1 MSRANVRW
9 IATKSGFQHRE
20 VFTIDGVE
28 YVRTKTP
35 ELYQMMQPQRNVW
48 WARKVYDLLASG
60 GTHFVAIGQLHV
72 LGSDGVPRQ
81 LERLGIQVES
91 PP

>member
-1 MSRANVRW
+1 MSRAKVRW

-35 ELYQMMQPQRNVW
+35 EL
-48 WARKVYDLLASG
+48 A
-60 GTHFVAIGQLHV
+60 HFTITQFRTPG
-72 LGSDGVPRQ
+72 LGPLYLRRRDSLTSHMR
-81 LERLGIQVES
+81 RAA
-91 PP
+91 